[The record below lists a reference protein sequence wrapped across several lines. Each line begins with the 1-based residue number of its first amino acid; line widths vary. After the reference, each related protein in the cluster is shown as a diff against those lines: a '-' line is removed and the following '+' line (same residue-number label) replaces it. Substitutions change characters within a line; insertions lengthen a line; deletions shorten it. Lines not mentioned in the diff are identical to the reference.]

1 MIYTKLARAVFGTV
15 FAAQYPK
22 SRLVDDEVID
32 EAENDKDEKE
42 DHSRFALKI
51 VKPRLEGCT
60 SFTRC
65 TPQRQVRLWSVPQ
78 SIPRSN
84 STQLETL
91 DQDLQV
97 TARLRVY

>member
-1 MIYTKLARAVFGTV
+1 MTRNAQAGVGSDGDVRSIPVQVDERRLMIYTKLARAVFGTV

-51 VKPRLEGCT
+51 VKPRLE
-60 SFTRC
+60 
-65 TPQRQVRLWSVPQ
+65 
-78 SIPRSN
+78 
-84 STQLETL
+84 
-91 DQDLQV
+91 
-97 TARLRVY
+97 A